1 MLGNKGAIN
10 LVVNLLGQ
18 NFQFINCHLE
28 AHQDQCDRRNEILL
42 KIVDEMVEKDYR
54 NEVFICGDLNY
65 RIDMTHEEYYAYVKD
80 KKNNDSTLQYSKMFH
95 RDQLSKQA
103 ILKDKFFPFYKE
115 AAIKF
120 PPTYKINASSQ

>member
-1 MLGNKGAIN
+1 MRAGTCNLLGNKGAIN

-28 AHQDQCDRRNEILL
+28 GHQDQCDRRNEILL

-65 RIDMTHEEYYAYVKD
+65 RIDMTH
-80 KKNNDSTLQYSKMFH
+80 
-95 RDQLSKQA
+95 
-103 ILKDKFFPFYKE
+103 
-115 AAIKF
+115 
-120 PPTYKINASSQ
+120 